1 MLSTTNSISFTVTGS
16 TNSTN
21 YASGVHLA
29 PLHLASSLGLAS
41 ICKILIEEGKADPN
55 IRGSDRETPLHM
67 VANRE
72 ACLVLL
78 KAGADVT
85 LRCKGNYR
93 PLHLASTMG
102 VAKALIEHGA
112 SPNART
118 HAGSRPLHYVE
129 TPGCVDV
136 LVRHKANVNVTNSY
150 GHTPLHLCLSHGNFS
165 VALRLLAHGAS
176 LDASCKPHEYRGPR
190 GVSQMT
196 PLQILD
202 ATLQVVSNSK
212 LCKWRKREDIED
224 LRRCKYLLRT
234 WIEVSKHTKSLERV
248 RIQVERELVMGRF
261 CGVVRTL
268 NRRPMHSLTR
278 AMRLPEMFVDMI
290 LVQYVGC
297 DGYFRRDS
305 TDSDDESGRKISR
318 RLSTYL
324 PHTDIDV
331 SSGTSSKS
339 SESKHEDDESDGDG
353 SLRSCSIQ

>member
-1 MLSTTNSISFTVTGS
+1 
-16 TNSTN
+16 
-21 YASGVHLA
+21 
-29 PLHLASSLGLAS
+29 
-41 ICKILIEEGKADPN
+41 
-55 IRGSDRETPLHM
+55 M

-136 LVRHKANVNVTNSY
+136 LVRYNANVNVTNSY

-176 LDASCKPHEYRGPR
+176 LEASCKPHQYRGPR

-212 LCKWRKREDIED
+212 LCNSRKREDIED

-261 CGVVRTL
+261 CGVVRCVRVVFERGVRVVFELCSSVEYMTAHDQ
-268 NRRPMHSLTR
+268 RPNTGTNTESSSD
-278 AMRLPEMFVDMI
+278 AKS
-290 LVQYVGC
+290 
-297 DGYFRRDS
+297 DS
-305 TDSDDESGRKISR
+305 C
-318 RLSTYL
+318 
-324 PHTDIDV
+324 HV
-331 SSGTSSKS
+331 SSGDVRGHDISTIR
-339 SESKHEDDESDGDG
+339 G
-353 SLRSCSIQ
+353 L